1 MSVLFNGSRKHQFAS
16 SLAAAVLLSGAGATF
31 VGAQPLSSAPATKN
45 TESLVADLSA
55 LIAEADLP
63 SIEEAIASNP
73 LTPSSEQSEGL
84 SFNADLTPS
93 ADRSLGDDILIHP
106 HAIDGRQAATL
117 YVKDIPVLTFIGTE
131 VDSLSNSSDAVSL
144 AAGDSSLT
152 LQTAG
157 QGGAAPAGDVLD
169 AQRENDPVLRAT
181 NLGQQLES
189 DAVEAADISVRWNK
203 ETEGYTVTLAG
214 NDLIS
219 LDSRTILADTTENP
233 AEDALQ
239 VTNRLRRLLG
249 NAEPVSEIQGRPA
262 PEPPPAPPAQTVAIV
277 SSNVGGASWYGPGFN
292 GRRSASGEV
301 FNQNALTAAHRTLPF
316 GTRVLVTNLNNG
328 RQVTVRINDRG
339 PYSGS
344 RIIDLSAGA
353 AAQIGLVNS
362 GVGTVRLDVLAN

>member
-1 MSVLFNGSRKHQFAS
+1 MSVLFNGFIKHQFAS

-31 VGAQPLSSAPATKN
+31 VSAQPLSQVPAAKDI
-45 TESLVADLSA
+45 ESVAADLST
-55 LIAEADLP
+55 LLSEAGSP
-63 SIEEAIASNP
+63 STERAIASNP
-73 LTPSSEQSEGL
+73 PTPAAEQSEGL
-84 SFNADLTPS
+84 SFNADSTPA

-157 QGGAAPAGDVLD
+157 QADAAPSGDVLD

-189 DAVEAADISVRWNK
+189 DTVEATDISVRWNK

-262 PEPPPAPPAQTVAIV
+262 PAPPAPPAQTVAIV

-301 FNQNALTAAHRTLPF
+301 FNQNALTAAHRSLPF

-339 PYSGS
+339 PYSGG

-353 AAQIGLVNS
+353 AAQIGLINS